1 MFVYSLTCIVWI
13 LDIFSSTCLCT
24 VLHVLYGYKIYL
36 VVRLKTG
43 TDILFELLC
52 SLIRFTTVY
61 SMYLIINITLVLD
74 GQGFEHRTLHC
85 SGAQPDWLFHGIS
98 SWLLTYVLTFNR
110 LVVGYL

>member
-1 MFVYSLTCIVWI
+1 
-13 LDIFSSTCLCT
+13 
-24 VLHVLYGYKIYL
+24 
-36 VVRLKTG
+36 
-43 TDILFELLC
+43 
-52 SLIRFTTVY
+52 
-61 SMYLIINITLVLD
+61 MYLIINITLVLD